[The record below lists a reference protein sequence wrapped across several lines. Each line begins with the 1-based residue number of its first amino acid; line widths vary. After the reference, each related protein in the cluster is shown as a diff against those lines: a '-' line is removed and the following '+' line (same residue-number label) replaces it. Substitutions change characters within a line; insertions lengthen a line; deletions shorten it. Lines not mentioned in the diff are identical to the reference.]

1 MKTNNLQIN
10 NGSICPRKY
19 MEIEVEP
26 THLTKV
32 IIMMVL
38 RSTQKSVSNIDS
50 YLLWLFPTL
59 IDNLA
64 SEK

>member
-50 YLLWLFPTL
+50 YLQGPPSQTVFLDLRF
-59 IDNLA
+59 
-64 SEK
+64 